1 MLQEAICFTV
11 NVPGQEAIKLVAV
24 PQFAITL
31 MPLYVPLFG
40 LFQLIAGDPSQLM
53 PVAALPLPQVRAG
66 GVIGRVAY
74 PEAGTVPQARGSLLG
89 ELEGVEEELLA
100 SLELELETAAELL
113 GSSELELEAVAELL
127 ASSELE
133 LEAVAELLGSSELE
147 LETVAE
153 LLASSELELEAVAEL
168 LASSELELETAAEL
182 LLLAAHS
189 EPLLRVIS
197 SKPLC
202 EEQEDMN
209 IAASSML
216 AANRKS
222 IVLFIMISSKS
233 VAIKPSFFCYT

>member
-133 LEAVAELLGSSELE
+133 LE
-147 LETVAE
+147 
-153 LLASSELELEAVAEL
+153 
-168 LASSELELETAAEL
+168 TAAEL